1 MTLPMVT
8 PPYEPESPADANIVA
23 VGADQQIF
31 LSPDFGTSWPATQ
44 RILLAGNPGDIF
56 ALAFASP
63 SRLFVATTTG
73 AVFRSD
79 RSGSTWSV
87 VHLDTAPG
95 GPLGMTGLITD
106 IAVDWGD
113 ATRSSVYVPFGG
125 QSSDRRRVWRFD
137 GTKWQPRKV
146 PTPAR
151 TRSTWNI
158 MQFSRTRRRPTM
170 YIPERTLEYGT
181 PPIGV

>member
-44 RILLAGNPGDIF
+44 RIPLAGNP
-56 ALAFASP
+56 SP
-63 SRLFVATTTG
+63 SRLFVATTTR

-87 VHLDTAPG
+87 DTAPG
-95 GPLGMTGLITD
+95 GPLGMTGSITD